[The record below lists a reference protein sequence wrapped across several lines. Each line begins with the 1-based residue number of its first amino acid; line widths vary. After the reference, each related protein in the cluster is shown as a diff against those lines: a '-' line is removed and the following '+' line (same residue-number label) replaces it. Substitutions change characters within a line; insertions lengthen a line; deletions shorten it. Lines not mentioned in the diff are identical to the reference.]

1 MEPVVMTRAF
11 PRRISRYAK
20 ELFAALQE
28 AEPYSDEW
36 KEYKSA
42 LHNELGLPLWG
53 RHTVLSREQAPN
65 PEPGS
70 EEEAARQRY
79 DILSGG

>member
-1 MEPVVMTRAF
+1 MRQIWITRAGA
-11 PRRISRYAK
+11 PEVLAVK
-20 ELFAALQE
+20 E
-28 AEPYSDEW
+28 
-36 KEYKSA
+36 
-42 LHNELGLPLWG
+42 
-53 RHTVLSREQAPN
+53 APD